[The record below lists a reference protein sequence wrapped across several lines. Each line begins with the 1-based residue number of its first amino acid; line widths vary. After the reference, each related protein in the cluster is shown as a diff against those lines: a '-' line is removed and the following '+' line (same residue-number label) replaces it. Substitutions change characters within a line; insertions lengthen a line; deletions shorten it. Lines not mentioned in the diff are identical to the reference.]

1 MIKEYLVISK
11 AVHDADVWD
20 ADVIATRGHELAV
33 AAKAR
38 WPFPAVPADVASKYD
53 AKLEKA
59 FRQRTRTVLKT
70 VFDAGL
76 IPAGSKLV
84 PVSDRYSI
92 VATVTDAGILELSN
106 GETFNSPSLA
116 AIRVVSLSGGGG
128 HRNGWKFWRLG
139 TDGPIID
146 ELRTKY
152 LLQSGESVTSDN
164 KRFRAVF
171 WSGFYEYCAEQQ
183 GFCDVF
189 GDVSDRRNA
198 RIIGCLSA

>member
-1 MIKEYLVISK
+1 MAPSNKKKERVIGGYDKEYLVISK

-128 HRNGWKFWRLG
+128 HRNGWRY
-139 TDGPIID
+139 
-146 ELRTKY
+146 R
-152 LLQSGESVTSDN
+152 QESCALFRQPHKPAVRCGYPSSRVTS
-164 KRFRAVF
+164 R
-171 WSGFYEYCAEQQ
+171 
-183 GFCDVF
+183 
-189 GDVSDRRNA
+189 
-198 RIIGCLSA
+198 